1 VKLVSSPRAELDL
14 EEIGD
19 YIALDNPSR
28 AISFVLE
35 LEEHCQKISKRPAAF
50 PLRDDIAA
58 TIRMA
63 VHGNYLIFFR
73 ILDRNVRVER
83 IIHGGRNVSHAGL
96 DPQE

>member
-1 VKLVSSPRAELDL
+1 MKLVFSPRAELDL

-50 PLRDDIAA
+50 PAK
-58 TIRMA
+58 
-63 VHGNYLIFFR
+63 G
-73 ILDRNVRVER
+73 
-83 IIHGGRNVSHAGL
+83 
-96 DPQE
+96 